1 MYYYILQ
8 SYTIISRDP
17 FFCIKIE
24 IDLSFRG
31 SVMDSSSTDSLMQEH
46 LTVRR
51 MGNIAQICSD
61 RLYANDDI
69 PIEDIQI
76 ISVII
81 EEFIDAFHHGKEEK
95 AYFPITRSKDSFSED
110 VRKFLIEHELGRRIA
125 NMLRRELDELIRHD
139 DSSNS
144 KGVSTRLK
152 WNNRNKEPVAR
163 FLKSYA
169 VFVSDHTAKEDTFFQ
184 AIQEKNSIS
193 EEEERELLRHY
204 EVCKGQIGGQ
214 ARIEEMVKLIDYL
227 EGREWMK
234 HN

>member
-1 MYYYILQ
+1 
-8 SYTIISRDP
+8 
-17 FFCIKIE
+17 
-24 IDLSFRG
+24 
-31 SVMDSSSTDSLMQEH
+31 MQEH

-51 MGNIAQICSD
+51 IGNIAQICSD

-110 VRKFLIEHELGRRIA
+110 IRKFLIEHELGRRIA

-139 DSSNS
+139 DNSSNS

-227 EGREWMK
+227 EEREWMK
-234 HN
+234 Q